1 MFSIDATIYSTA
13 VIVFI
18 VIGFFW
24 ALFYSTHKIGS
35 LYIGSLLKGII
46 LVSIAICLYMIITGG
61 ADPNLLVISGIAIV
75 CFSII
80 PKPPEEWTNSSVKN
94 LIFLWNS
101 HFNGFRVMIH
111 RTHSYDDY
119 QHKLH

>member
-1 MFSIDATIYSTA
+1 MFSIDVTTFGTA

-24 ALFYSTHKIGS
+24 ALFYSKRKIGS
-35 LYIGSLLKGII
+35 LYVGSLLKGII

-80 PKPPEEWTNSSVKN
+80 PKQPEE
-94 LIFLWNS
+94 
-101 HFNGFRVMIH
+101 
-111 RTHSYDDY
+111 
-119 QHKLH
+119 

>member
-1 MFSIDATIYSTA
+1 MFSIDVTTFGTA
-13 VIVFI
+13 LIVFI

-80 PKPPEEWTNSSVKN
+80 PKPPEE
-94 LIFLWNS
+94 
-101 HFNGFRVMIH
+101 
-111 RTHSYDDY
+111 
-119 QHKLH
+119 

>member
-1 MFSIDATIYSTA
+1 MFSIDVTTFGTA

-61 ADPNLLVISGIAIV
+61 ADPNLLVILGIAIV

-80 PKPPEEWTNSSVKN
+80 PKPPQEWTNSRIKN
-94 LIFLWNS
+94 LTV
-101 HFNGFRVMIH
+101 FRPL
-111 RTHSYDDY
+111 RPSDDLID
-119 QHKLH
+119 QVP